1 MANDIDAL
9 ISRLEYMHDNIDDD
23 VDEVIKNNA
32 GEFARDTVVS
42 AKSVMN
48 KGYWT
53 GNLARMIRDTK
64 EGNMKYAVT
73 SNAGYSSFLE
83 YGTRYMAPE
92 TFMFPVYE
100 RYTRKVRE
108 DLERLIN
115 GKMGGM

>member
-1 MANDIDAL
+1 MTNDIDAL

-23 VDEVIKNNA
+23 VDEVLKSNA

-73 SNAGYSSFLE
+73 SNAGYSGFLE

-92 TFMFPVYE
+92 TFMFP
-100 RYTRKVRE
+100 
-108 DLERLIN
+108 
-115 GKMGGM
+115 

>member
-9 ISRLEYMHDNIDDD
+9 INKLEYMHDNIDDD
-23 VDEVIKNNA
+23 VDEVLKSNA
-32 GEFARDTVVS
+32 GEFAKDTIET
-42 AKSVMN
+42 AEKVMD

-53 GNLARMIRDTK
+53 GNLARMIKDTK
-64 EGNMKYAVT
+64 VRKMKYAIT

-83 YGTRYMAPE
+83 YGTRYMEPE

-108 DLERLIN
+108 DLERLVS